1 MQEMKFTTRLACV
14 SLCVYISVCLPM
26 SICKCEYLCISLY
39 LLASLYIPDWKC
51 FSVCT
56 YMHTHLWV
64 HISAYVPMCGPVS
77 TSISMQLCIL
87 FLCDLWVCFWYELF
101 CLSMCVL
108 GVGSTSVVVPVFV
121 CILQGKWDHPFI
133 VTISSKVGERN
144 IWLIT
149 VSQLYPPLEF
159 SWDTVNN
166 QWNVRERSFQEEK
179 KERGD
184 WYNPYGNFEYS
195 NKPQIING
203 CLNWLLNTLIIEL

>member
-14 SLCVYISVCLPM
+14 SLCVYISMCLPV

-121 CILQGKWDHPFI
+121 YILQGKWDRPFI

-149 VSQLYPPLEF
+149 VSQLYPPLLSFLEVLLITSEMWEREAF
-159 SWDTVNN
+159 RKRKR
-166 QWNVRERSFQEEK
+166 NVEIGTIHMETLSI
-179 KERGD
+179 
-184 WYNPYGNFEYS
+184 
-195 NKPQIING
+195 QISPK
-203 CLNWLLNTLIIEL
+203 